1 MSIIYENNS
10 LIEYFRPRGKIV
22 CVGDAV
28 SSELRLLNE
37 FLNSK
42 TESRI
47 PLLLLAP
54 STLPT
59 DSCDQAVIFD
69 SEKMLS
75 QVQFLLNSYFI
86 FFVFNSSEI
95 GIFQILGSIL
105 ASIEFSDSIPL
116 FFDTGPG
123 LKTQQIN
130 FFGPCYFHFDFSS
143 ENNRKKFKI
152 LLDSLITSLNPNSG
166 LGISFPD
173 LIQIFGNSKILI
185 EGIAYSTDLDE
196 ALQDA
201 ITTVGDHLV
210 NIFPEEFEK
219 LQIIFISVI
228 SSRPISLHSMNKI
241 TKKIISTFGKEIE
254 IRFTNA
260 INSEVQE
267 YNVSLILTDFNPV
280 NSILPRY
287 SGFDELIEIQQ
298 KTPCSNNHDKKNPP
312 DNEYSEEEER
322 FNVLSRI
329 FSTSE
334 VYIFD
339 DSGLPLFA
347 SHKPAGQEVCLYTGL
362 FSAIQSMSSDLI
374 GHTPDFLSAGDK
386 QCVFLSQ
393 AGPSDIQLRGVAVC
407 TIGQESV
414 AKSNLLFSMN
424 LVKKY
429 LEKGEP
435 EYAINDKIQGLLVS
449 GYKSGALE
457 GFFQI
462 TDFHAS

>member
-22 CVGDAV
+22 CVGDTV

-241 TKKIISTFGKEIE
+241 TKKLISTFGKEIE

-407 TIGQESV
+407 AIGQESV
-414 AKSNLLFSMN
+414 AKSTLLFSMN